1 MTIDS
6 KKRFGARFKTAREQ
20 LSMTQGDLASVL
32 GVSGA
37 VISDWE
43 NGKSS
48 PQLERL
54 EAIAAGL
61 SKPVSYFFTDP
72 WETTGQS
79 VGNLAFYVRV
89 YSGTIRQ
96 LRDLEMEAQKTA
108 VAFRHMRGH
117 LAAQAALLLKSVT
130 DEERA
135 QMNMEDLDESI
146 YKFDDADNQ
155 NGQFPAN
162 DQEERDR
169 LALEA
174 FQTLA
179 KLGEAM
185 DNAVTQP
192 TKTRPKARRKGTK
205 K

>member
-6 KKRFGARFKTAREQ
+6 RKRFGARFKSAREQ
-20 LSMTQGDLASVL
+20 LKMTQLELAAVL

-43 NGKSS
+43 NGKTS

-72 WETTGQS
+72 WETTGHS
-79 VGNLAFYVRV
+79 AGNLAFYVRV
-89 YSGTIRQ
+89 YNSTIRH
-96 LRDLEMEAQKTA
+96 LRDREMESQRATL
-108 VAFRHMRGH
+108 AFRHLREH

-130 DEERA
+130 PEELA
-135 QMNMEDLDESI
+135 QISMDDLDESI
-146 YKFDDADNQ
+146 RDFAASGGDDGAT
-155 NGQFPAN
+155 AN
-162 DQEERDR
+162 DQEARDS

-174 FQTLA
+174 YQTLA
-179 KLGEAM
+179 NLEDAM
-185 DNAVTQP
+185 EKAAAQTMK
-192 TKTRPKARRKGTK
+192 KTTK
-205 K
+205 KGQKGSRK

>member
-6 KKRFGARFKTAREQ
+6 RKRFGARFKSAREQ
-20 LSMTQGDLASVL
+20 LKMTQLELAAVL

-43 NGKSS
+43 KGKTS

-72 WETTGQS
+72 WETTGHS
-79 VGNLAFYVRV
+79 AGNLAFYVRV
-89 YSGTIRQ
+89 YNSTIRH
-96 LRDLEMEAQKTA
+96 LRDREIESQRATL
-108 VAFRHMRGH
+108 AFRHLREH

-130 DEERA
+130 PEELA
-135 QMNMEDLDESI
+135 QISMDDLDESI
-146 YKFDDADNQ
+146 RDFAASSGDDGAT
-155 NGQFPAN
+155 AN
-162 DQEERDR
+162 DQEARDS

-174 FQTLA
+174 YQTLA
-179 KLGEAM
+179 NLEDAM
-185 DNAVTQP
+185 EKAAAQP
-192 TKTRPKARRKGTK
+192 MKKTTK
-205 K
+205 KGQKGSRK